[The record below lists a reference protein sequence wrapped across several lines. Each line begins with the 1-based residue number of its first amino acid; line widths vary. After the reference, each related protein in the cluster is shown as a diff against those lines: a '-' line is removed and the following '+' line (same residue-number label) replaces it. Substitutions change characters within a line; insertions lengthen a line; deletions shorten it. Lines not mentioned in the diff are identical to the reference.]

1 MKKYFPKIHPL
12 WFFCIFVR
20 IIIVFLPFINSISN
34 ISKYIILLM
43 GLGFLY
49 KSVFGSNDEIQVK
62 KVFWHNVRIVHG
74 ILFILAAF
82 YFTNK
87 KLSSIL
93 LLSSVLFSI
102 IYRYFNGHFK

>member
-49 KSVFGSNDEIQVK
+49 KSVFGSNHEIQVK

-93 LLSSVLFSI
+93 LLSSVVFSI

>member
-1 MKKYFPKIHPL
+1 
-12 WFFCIFVR
+12 
-20 IIIVFLPFINSISN
+20 
-34 ISKYIILLM
+34 M

-49 KSVFGSNDEIQVK
+49 KSVFGSNNEIQVK

-74 ILFILAAF
+74 ILFMLAAI
-82 YFTNK
+82 YFANK